1 MVCVSGPNTGLALP
15 LSDPTD
21 VCFSQL
27 CKSTTVQLLPLKAE
41 VTSFSGT
48 SAGCCYRPP
57 PAFSLC
63 SLLFTGCVCL
73 CQPGGSSVDVDK
85 SQVFISL
92 SAACCCY
99 SVANR
104 TVVSK
109 QLKSIMR
116 LECWPS
122 AALRETIG
130 AFSKRINQ
138 MIY

>member
-73 CQPGGSSVDVDK
+73 CA
-85 SQVFISL
+85 SQVAAQWMLTKVKCLFLSL
-92 SAACCCY
+92 LPAA
-99 SVANR
+99 V
-104 TVVSK
+104 TVLLTG
-109 QLKSIMR
+109 Q
-116 LECWPS
+116 
-122 AALRETIG
+122 
-130 AFSKRINQ
+130 
-138 MIY
+138 